1 MSEELLVNVTPQE
14 TRVAVIENGSLQE
27 VHVERTSHRGFVG
40 NIYKG
45 RVVRVLPGMQAVF
58 IDIGLQRTAFL
69 HASDMVAQRGEK
81 NLSAEKSDTRQNVS
95 SGAPD
100 IVRLT
105 HEGQEL
111 VVQVVKDPI
120 GSKGARLTTQLS
132 LPSRHLVL
140 LPGSDHLGVSQRIQ
154 NPEERDRLRQV
165 LNDAMRLNP
174 VVGGFIVR
182 TVAESLEVMDLTA
195 DLVFLQRSW
204 QRIEAKIPEA
214 KAGDLIHEDLPLTL
228 RMVRDLASG
237 AVERVRVDSRE
248 SFESIRRF
256 ANDLFPEVA
265 PRIEYYSGERP
276 IFDLY
281 SIEEE
286 IQWALE
292 RTVQL
297 KSGGLLVIDQTE
309 AMTTIDVNTG
319 AFVGRRNLEDT
330 IFRNNL
336 EAAQSIARQLR
347 LRNIGGIIIVD
358 FIDMLKE
365 ESKEAI
371 WNALTQALKN
381 DRSRTKILKIS
392 ELGLVEMTRKRSRES
407 LVQTLSN
414 TCSYCNG
421 KGHNKSPTTICNEII
436 RSVQRI
442 GTSNYLNRK
451 NINIEM
457 HPCVYDVFFEE
468 ESSFL
473 EQVEKEYGLEIKF
486 LKNHELHQEK
496 YNIGVG

>member
-14 TRVAVIENGSLQE
+14 TRVAVLENGSLQE

-58 IDIGLQRTAFL
+58 VDIGLQRTAFL
-69 HASDMVAQRGEK
+69 HTSDMVAQRGEK
-81 NLSAEKSDTRQNVS
+81 NLPAEKGDTRQNVS
-95 SGAPD
+95 SGPPD

-182 TVAESLEVMDLTA
+182 TVAESVEIMDLTA
-195 DLVFLQRSW
+195 DLDFLQRSW

-286 IQWALE
+286 IQRALE

-297 KSGGLLVIDQTE
+297 KSGGLLVVDQTE

-330 IFRNNL
+330 IFRTNL
-336 EAAQSIARQLR
+336 EAAQSIVRQLR

-358 FIDMLKE
+358 FIDMADE
-365 ESKEAI
+365 EHRRQVMRAFERLLSR
-371 WNALTQALKN
+371 
-381 DRSRTKILKIS
+381 DRTPCSITDMS
-392 ELGLVEMTRKRSRES
+392 GLGLVEITRKRTRES
-407 LVQTLSN
+407 LERMMTESCPVCDGRGTQKTPQTV
-414 TCSYCNG
+414 CYEIFREVVRQARAFDA
-421 KGHNKSPTTICNEII
+421 KGHMILAAQVVIDMLIDEEATALADLREFVGRPVHLQVEPAYSQEI
-436 RSVQRI
+436 
-442 GTSNYLNRK
+442 
-451 NINIEM
+451 
-457 HPCVYDVFFEE
+457 YDVV
-468 ESSFL
+468 L
-473 EQVEKEYGLEIKF
+473 M
-486 LKNHELHQEK
+486 
-496 YNIGVG
+496 